1 MLGRSADLLH
11 RSESTCVNEQ
21 STQDVLQNIAHCS
34 WRLMCYTVTN
44 YHLIINLHIQ
54 AHTEQHTCPI
64 YLDTPEH
71 LHG

>member
-34 WRLMCYTVTN
+34 
-44 YHLIINLHIQ
+44 
-54 AHTEQHTCPI
+54 
-64 YLDTPEH
+64 
-71 LHG
+71 